1 MSISRY
7 LCAEMLSKQNVEK
20 KKVCLKY
27 KYYYFLFMCLC
38 VEADAQEST
47 KNLQSEYD
55 RNDDMFLYLIF
66 FFSPEHIFFTF
77 AIYILK
83 KCVLFILL
91 WIVYSFQKVIHMNSS
106 TVLTLDCRWRCCFVV
121 FVSKTFVKWVI
132 YMILYTSKW
141 IWGDFSS
148 IYYSQIVFEQK
159 ISLFVFLNALW
170 YLLCNA
176 IVMQQNED
184 VFGC

>member
-66 FFSPEHIFFTF
+66 FFSPEHIFFHICYLYF
-77 AIYILK
+77 EEM
-83 KCVLFILL
+83 C
-91 WIVYSFQKVIHMNSS
+91 VIHIAMNCLQFPKSNS
-106 TVLTLDCRWRCCFVV
+106 YEFFHSAD
-121 FVSKTFVKWVI
+121 S
-132 YMILYTSKW
+132 
-141 IWGDFSS
+141 
-148 IYYSQIVFEQK
+148 
-159 ISLFVFLNALW
+159 
-170 YLLCNA
+170 
-176 IVMQQNED
+176 
-184 VFGC
+184 